1 MAEPLFGKRIFKQAF
16 TRRDFLQLTAMSTVG
31 VVAASSLIG
40 CATDPVTGGQT
51 FVLMSEE
58 DEIAVD
64 KKQSPHQFSADYGE
78 VQDPDL
84 NAYLKE
90 VGDGLASRSHRPHMP
105 YNYKAVNATYV
116 NAYTFPGGSMAAT
129 RGILLEMET
138 EAELAGLLGHEIGH
152 VNARHTAE
160 RMSRGM
166 LTEAVVAGASVAVAV
181 SEYSNYGGLVTS
193 LGGIGAGA
201 LLAKY
206 SRDNER
212 EADALGMEY
221 MTRADHNPKGMVGL
235 MNMLQNKSK
244 QKPNV
249 IEQMFSSHPMSD
261 ERYATA
267 VKQAETKYVGY
278 GHKPYGKERYMDN
291 TASLR
296 KIRGA
301 IESLQN
307 GELAMSQ
314 KQYTQAEGQFK
325 TALQQAPGDY
335 AGLVMMAKCQMA
347 QSKDQEA
354 KRYIE
359 QARSV
364 YPEEGQSIQ
373 LAGIN
378 KLALQQFDS
387 ALEDFTRYERLL
399 PGNPNT
405 IFLQATALESM
416 QNKQAAAERYG
427 RFLRS
432 VRQGPQAQYA
442 FQRLQQWGYVR

>member
-1 MAEPLFGKRIFKQAF
+1 MTEPLFGDRVSKRQLN
-16 TRRDFLQLTAMSTVG
+16 RRDFLRLTSMATAGVAMTP
-31 VVAASSLIG
+31 ALIG
-40 CATDPVTGGQT
+40 CVADPVTGEQMLI
-51 FVLMSEE
+51 FMSEE

-64 KKQSPHQFSADYGE
+64 KQQAPHQFSSDYGE
-78 VQDPDL
+78 VQDPVL
-84 NAYLKE
+84 NAYLKQ
-90 VGDGLASRSHRPHMP
+90 VGDDLASRSHRPHMP
-105 YNYKAVNATYV
+105 YDYKAVNATYV

-138 EAELAGLLGHEIGH
+138 EAELAALLGHEIGH

-166 LTEAVVAGASVAVAV
+166 LTQAVVAGASVVVAT
-181 SEYSNYGGLVTS
+181 SEYSEYGGLLSS

-221 MTRADHNPKGMVGL
+221 MTRAGHNPKGMVGL

-244 QKPNV
+244 HKPSV
-249 IEQMFSSHPMSD
+249 IDQMFSSHPMSD

-267 VKQAETKYVGY
+267 VKQADTKYGGY

-307 GELAMSQ
+307 GEAAMAQ
-314 KQYTQAEGQFK
+314 KDYLRAERAFRS
-325 TALQQAPGDY
+325 ALQQAPSDY
-335 AGLVMMAKCQMA
+335 AALVMMAKCQMA
-347 QSKDQEA
+347 QDKPNEA
-354 KRYIE
+354 KLFLE
-359 QARSV
+359 QARTIF
-364 YPEEGQSIQ
+364 PEEAQAVQ
-373 LAGIN
+373 LAGIT
-378 KLALQQFDS
+378 KLARRQYDS
-387 ALEDFTRYERLL
+387 ALQDFVRYDNLL
-399 PGNPNT
+399 PGNPHT
-405 IFLQATALESM
+405 AFLQATALESM
-416 QNKQAAAERYG
+416 QNKRAAAEQYS
-427 RFLRS
+427 RFLNS

-442 FQRLQQWGYVR
+442 FQRLQSWGYVR

>member
-1 MAEPLFGKRIFKQAF
+1 MVKPLFGQRIYKRELN
-16 TRRDFLQLTAMSTVG
+16 RRDFLRLTCFASAGVAVSGSLVG
-31 VVAASSLIG
+31 CVA
-40 CATDPVTGGQT
+40 DPVTGEQML
-51 FVLMSEE
+51 VLMSED

-64 KKQSPHQFSADYGE
+64 KQQSPHQFSADYGE
-78 VQDPDL
+78 VQDPQL
-84 NAYLKE
+84 NAYLTE
-90 VGDGLASRSHRPHMP
+90 VGASLATRSHRPQMP
-105 YNYKAVNATYV
+105 YNYRAVNATYV

-138 EAELAGLLGHEIGH
+138 EAELAALLGHETGH

-166 LTEAVVAGASVAVAV
+166 LAQAVVAGAAIVVAA
-181 SEYSNYGGLVTS
+181 SEYADYAGMVSSAGGF
-193 LGGIGAGA
+193 GAGA

-221 MTRADHNPKGMVGL
+221 MTRAGQNPKGMVGL

-244 QKPNV
+244 HKPGV
-249 IEQMFSSHPMSD
+249 IEMMFASHPMSD

-267 VKQAETKYVGY
+267 VKQADTKYAGY

-301 IESLQN
+301 INAMQN
-307 GELAMSQ
+307 GEAAMAQ
-314 KQYTQAEGQFK
+314 KKYPEAEGEFSA
-325 TALQQAPGDY
+325 ALQQAPEDY

-347 QSKDQEA
+347 QARNTEA
-354 KRYIE
+354 QRYLE
-359 QARSV
+359 QARTI
-364 YPEEGQSIQ
+364 YPQEGQALQ
-373 LAGIN
+373 LNGIN
-378 KLALQQFDS
+378 KLARNQFES
-387 ALEDFTRYERLL
+387 AYQDFAGYEKML

-405 IFLQATALESM
+405 IFMQAATLESM
-416 QNKQAAAERYG
+416 HDKPAAARQYN
-427 RFLRS
+427 RFLGS

-442 FQRLQQWGYVR
+442 YQRLLDWGYVK